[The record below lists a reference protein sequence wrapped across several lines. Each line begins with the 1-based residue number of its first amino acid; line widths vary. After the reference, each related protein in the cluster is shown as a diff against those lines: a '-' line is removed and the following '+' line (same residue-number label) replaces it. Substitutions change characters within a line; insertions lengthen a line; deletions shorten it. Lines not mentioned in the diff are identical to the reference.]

1 MRTFRGLRS
10 MKTRDELVEQEV
22 GVDRARGR
30 FWMELHA
37 QERALAVPYA
47 FVRAVVEILE
57 PRRPAGGQRPLV
69 HGIAMV
75 LGRDVA
81 ARRAHHGARL
91 VLAAVSEL
99 ELVGVGAGSER
110 QDLVTEA
117 DAEDGALLLHHSPH

>member
-1 MRTFRGLRS
+1 MDG
-10 MKTRDELVEQEV
+10 RDELIEQKA
-22 GVDRARGR
+22 GVNRARCR
-30 FWMELHA
+30 FRMELHA
-37 QERALAVPYA
+37 QEWPLAVPYA

-57 PRRPAGGQRPLV
+57 PRRPARGQRPLV
-69 HGIAMV
+69 HGMTVV

-117 DAEDGALLLHHSPH
+117 DAEDWAL